1 MTLDQLDPRGVIKDS
16 YAICGITEEQCRS
29 IFLDWVIGLAADAPV
44 HELIAQLLA
53 HYGPRHPD
61 HPMTKTPMTKTLR
74 LGLDHPAEA
83 RRRGGR
89 RGRLGD
95 G

>member
-1 MTLDQLDPRGVIKDS
+1 MTLNQLDPRGVIKDS
-16 YAICGITEEQCRS
+16 YAISGITEEQCRS

-44 HELIAQLLA
+44 QEQIAQLLA
-53 HYGPRHPD
+53 HYGDSHPD
-61 HPMTKTPMTKTLR
+61 HPMTKTLKS
-74 LGLDHPAEA
+74 GLERPAEA

-89 RGRLGD
+89 NGRLGQ